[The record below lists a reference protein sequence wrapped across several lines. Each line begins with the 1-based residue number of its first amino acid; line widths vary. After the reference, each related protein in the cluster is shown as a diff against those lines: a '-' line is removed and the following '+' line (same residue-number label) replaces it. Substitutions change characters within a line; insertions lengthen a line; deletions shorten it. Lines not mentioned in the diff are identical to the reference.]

1 LNRAAGGLLWEIRDF
16 CVVAEGRSF
25 VNAARLLGKSPS
37 AITRAIQSLEEALGV
52 ELVAR
57 TTQRVGLTPAGER
70 YFAHARHILE
80 LHAQA
85 EQDVQEA
92 SAGFQGM
99 IRFSAPEALGFRFLP
114 ERIAEFTE
122 AHPGIQVDLI
132 LTDRMLDPL
141 HEQLDFCIRGNFP
154 QSSEL
159 IGYPLWAYQRHLY
172 ASPAYLARHG
182 EPASPEALNAHAL
195 LVHTGPRVLKDWY
208 FQAEAGG
215 PVRRTHMLPR
225 HRFSSGI
232 ALYQSACLG
241 LGIARL
247 ANWLAADAV
256 RRGELLRVLPDYRLT
271 ASNGADP
278 AMHAVH
284 RYTSLPRAIRSF
296 LEHVRAHAPARP
308 GGSGAQ

>member
-1 LNRAAGGLLWEIRDF
+1 MNRAAGGLLWEIRAF

-52 ELVAR
+52 ALVVR

-70 YFAHARHILE
+70 YFTHARQILE

-85 EQDVQEA
+85 EQDLQEA
-92 SAGFQGM
+92 SAGFQGL

-114 ERIAEFTE
+114 ERIAEFTRS
-122 AHPGIQVDLI
+122 HPGVQMDLI

-159 IGYPLWAYQRHLY
+159 IGYPLWSYRRHLY
-172 ASPAYLARHG
+172 ASPDYLARHG
-182 EPASPEALNAHAL
+182 SPTTPEALAEHAI

-215 PVRRTHMLPR
+215 PIRRIHMPAR

-241 LGIARL
+241 LGVARL

-271 ASNGADP
+271 ASNGSDP
-278 AMHAVH
+278 AMHCVH
-284 RYTSLPRAIRSF
+284 RYPSLPRAIRSF
-296 LEHVRAHAPARP
+296 LEHVRAHAPEVVR
-308 GGSGAQ
+308 